1 LPKTPSKTK
10 KSKETKDPNLKT
22 FKKPREN
29 QKKQKKQNLSTLL
42 PAKGL
47 HAKSWLHPIVLV
59 WGVFLTSLW
68 LWFLEEPSTRWESNY
83 GSNGR
88 HGFATFKPLWVPK
101 ICLGTSK
108 TIPVKTMGP

>member
-47 HAKSWLHPIVLV
+47 HAKSWLHPIVSDSAC
-59 WGVFLTSLW
+59 GVFVNGFLYGKDLFVKAYSL
-68 LWFLEEPSTRWESNY
+68 L
-83 GSNGR
+83 
-88 HGFATFKPLWVPK
+88 
-101 ICLGTSK
+101 
-108 TIPVKTMGP
+108 